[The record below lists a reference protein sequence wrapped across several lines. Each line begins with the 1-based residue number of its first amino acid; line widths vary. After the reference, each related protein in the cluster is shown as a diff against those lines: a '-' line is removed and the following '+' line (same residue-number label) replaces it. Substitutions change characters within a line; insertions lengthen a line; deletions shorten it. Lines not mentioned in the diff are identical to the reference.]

1 MEEALLALQQA
12 HGAQGDPVAAPP
24 RTPEGWPMVSIVE
37 RTRSFTVEV
46 MDEIRKV
53 TWPDWPQLKNSTLV
67 VIVFVV
73 IVSLIIFLM
82 DFVVRNVLGLIM
94 NLFSA

>member
-1 MEEALLALQQA
+1 MA
-12 HGAQGDPVAAPP
+12 
-24 RTPEGWPMVSIVE
+24 SIVS
-37 RTRSFTVEV
+37 RTRDYTGQVLE
-46 MDEIRKV
+46 EIKKV

-82 DFVVRNVLGLIM
+82 DVIVRNVLGFII
-94 NLFSA
+94 NLFA

>member
-1 MEEALLALQQA
+1 M
-12 HGAQGDPVAAPP
+12 P
-24 RTPEGWPMVSIVE
+24 SIIQ
-37 RTRSFTVEV
+37 RTRGFTQEV
-46 MDEIRKV
+46 VDEIRKV

-82 DFVVRNVLGLIM
+82 DFVVRTVMGFIM
-94 NLFSA
+94 NLFSG